1 MDLLLDSHVLVWW
14 ADDPSQLSAEAA
26 AAIADPLNDVWASSV
41 SAWELAIKASQGKLT
56 VDVRA
61 LFSRLPDR
69 GIRLR
74 GIGVDDGI
82 DAAALVWTHRD
93 PFDRMLVAQAR
104 RSNLALVTR
113 DVAIREFEV
122 SCLVA

>member
-14 ADDPSQLSAEAA
+14 AVDPSQLSAEAA
-26 AAIADPLNDVWASSV
+26 AAIADPLNDVWASSA

-82 DAAALVWTHRD
+82 DAATLVWTHRD

-113 DVAIREFEV
+113 DVAIREFEA